1 LDNLLHE
8 RNGVSF
14 EKMME
19 VCSALYLCSSF
30 VLNFALQQPQQS
42 SVSEQVLLTT
52 ERVGILATR
61 SLDSNSNTTVSMGIQ
76 RLNIGKD

>member
-1 LDNLLHE
+1 M
-8 RNGVSF
+8 F
-14 EKMME
+14 I
-19 VCSALYLCSSF
+19 F
-30 VLNFALQQPQQS
+30 VLNFALQQPEQS